1 MESHIFL
8 FFCGDI
14 IISAKNQHKGERKM
28 STIKRPIAVFDSGM
42 GGISVLKALVALMPQ
57 ENYLFL
63 GDSKNAPYG
72 KKTTEEVRALTLK
85 WVDYFLKCNVKA
97 IVIAC
102 NTATSAAIAS
112 LRQMHPK
119 IPIVGLE
126 PAVKPAV
133 LHDYHKPSRKRIL
146 VMATPLTLRENKYLQ
161 LVSHYENQAEIIPLA
176 APELVE
182 FVEKGM
188 IDSFELK
195 AYLEDLLKPYQEQP
209 VDGVVLGC
217 THFPFVKP
225 MIRQVLGNNPCFFDG
240 AEGAAR
246 QTKRLLMEKEELIQ
260 SNQAGTIVFENS
272 DSNGNHVALSKR
284 LFEIKFED

>member
-1 MESHIFL
+1 
-8 FFCGDI
+8 
-14 IISAKNQHKGERKM
+14 M
-28 STIKRPIAVFDSGM
+28 STTRRPIAVFDSGM

-72 KKTTEEVRALTLK
+72 KKTTEEVRALTLQ
-85 WVDYFLKCNVKA
+85 WADYFLKRNAKA

-112 LRQMHPK
+112 LRQRYPEV
-119 IPIVGLE
+119 PIVGLE

-133 LHDYHKPSRKRIL
+133 LQDYHKINRKRIL
-146 VMATPLTLRENKYLQ
+146 VMATPLTLRENKYLK
-161 LVSHYENQAEIIPLA
+161 LVSQYENQAEIIPLA

-188 IDSFELK
+188 IDSIELK
-195 AYLEDLLKPYQEQP
+195 VYLETLLKPYCEQP

-225 MIRQVLGNNPCFFDG
+225 MIRQVLGNQPCFFDG
-240 AEGAAR
+240 ADGAAR
-246 QTKRLLMEKEELIQ
+246 QTKRLLMEKKALIQ
-260 SNQAGTIVFENS
+260 SDQTGTIVFENS
-272 DSNGNHVALSKR
+272 DSSGEHVALSKK